1 MRLIGRLIL
10 SAVILLLAA
19 GLATAAYYLPNMVF
33 PFYTE
38 FSRNASEFLSG
49 ITGPFP
55 FPLWQVLLVGLA
67 LLLVYGLVRTFVK
80 RRGLLAWAGG
90 VVVMASVLIFFFV
103 GLWGVNH
110 FAPSVAQRVG
120 LSVEE
125 YSVAQLRDT
134 TRYMAEKAN
143 QWADKVSRDE
153 NGDMV
158 VDFDAFAKKAHDG
171 YDALEESNDFFD
183 LSDEQQVKAL
193 LVPEAF
199 SYMGL
204 TGIYIAYTG
213 ESCVNPNTYNASVPF
228 TMCHELAHSL
238 TVAPEDEANFCAF
251 LACINNDDPAFQYSA
266 WYSAYVYTYNA
277 LVKVDAISAS
287 EIRGTL
293 SETVRRDVQRAS
305 EHYDRYEGE
314 VQDMAE
320 KANDL
325 YLRAFQEE
333 SGVRSYGE
341 VADLLIAWYLQ
352 R

>member
-19 GLATAAYYLPNMVF
+19 GLAVTAYYLPNLVF

-38 FSRNASEFLSG
+38 FSRDVSEFLSG
-49 ITGPFP
+49 ISGPLP
-55 FPLWQVLLVGLA
+55 FPLWQALLVVLI
-67 LLLVYGLVRTFVK
+67 LLLLYGLVRSFTK
-80 RRGLLAWAGG
+80 KRGLLAWVGSVA
-90 VVVMASVLIFFFV
+90 VTISVLAFLFV

-110 FAPSVAQRVG
+110 FAPSVARWVG
-120 LSVEE
+120 LPVEE
-125 YSVAQLRDT
+125 YSVAQLRDA

-143 QWADKVSRDE
+143 QWADKVERDE
-153 NGDMV
+153 NGDMI
-158 VDFDAFAKKAHDG
+158 VDFDALARKSHDG
-171 YDALEESNDFFD
+171 YDVLEEQNEFFD
-183 LSDEQQVKAL
+183 LNDEQRVKAL
-193 LVPEAF
+193 LLPEAF

-204 TGIYIAYTG
+204 TGIYVAYTG
-213 ESCVNPNTYNASVPF
+213 ESCVNPDTYNASVPF

-251 LACINNDDPAFQYSA
+251 LACIHNDDPAFQYSA
-266 WYSAYVYTYNA
+266 WYSAYIYTYNA

-305 EHYDRYEGE
+305 DYYDQYEGQ
-314 VQDMAE
+314 VQDVAE

-325 YLRAFQEE
+325 YLKAFREE